1 MRLLGVNEA
10 GHESGN
16 GEMVAG
22 RTLPLLQDA
31 PGADVWVRWVIDY
44 RDVVIVDGAGLRRG
58 VFNVT
63 VKNLSDAANREALK
77 AQLLGAR

>member
-1 MRLLGVNEA
+1 VQLLGVNEA

-16 GEMVAG
+16 ADMVAG
-22 RTLPLLQDA
+22 RTLPLLQDVA
-31 PGADVWVRWVIDY
+31 GADVWTRWAVEY
-44 RDVVIVDGAGLRRG
+44 RDVVIVDGASHRRG

-63 VKNLSDAANREALK
+63 VRNLSDPANRAALK